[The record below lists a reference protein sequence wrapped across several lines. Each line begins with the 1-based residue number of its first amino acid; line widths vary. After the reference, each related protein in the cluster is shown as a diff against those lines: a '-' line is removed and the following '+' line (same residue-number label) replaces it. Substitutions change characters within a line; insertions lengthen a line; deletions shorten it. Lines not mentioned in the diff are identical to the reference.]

1 MRLRRSMASLSAGAA
16 RWLVRDCLR
25 PWPVSPVYSRAVWRT
40 GGRGDRCRCRY
51 IRWRKSPP
59 QSRLFVSSLFR
70 FFSLVLVTGVGS
82 WSRGQHHYATRR
94 DSARNDPSDACVVE
108 LNREFET
115 TTDIM
120 APVFPKLLI
129 LDSITVA
136 VMDGTPGAAQQLRD
150 PVSRCTTNADF
161 RDQVHT
167 KFTRR
172 CGRRTGSVR
181 SQHRGPGDCNH
192 EERYQPAVGH
202 GSHYPLAK
210 RHSVRGSRFGS
221 VFRYHEQQ
229 VAGLAILLA
238 EDREGRVPTL
248 QCQARQC
255 EPSPL
260 RSQHLLLRWAG
271 GAVR

>member
-1 MRLRRSMASLSAGAA
+1 MGPRRSMASLSAGAA
-16 RWLVRDCLR
+16 RCLVMRDCFC
-25 PWPVSPVYSRAVWRT
+25 PWPVSPVYSRAVWRA
-40 GGRGDRCRCRY
+40 GGRGDHCRCRS

-70 FFSLVLVTGVGS
+70 FFSLVLVTGFGS

-161 RDQVHT
+161 RDQVRT
-167 KFTRR
+167 KFTRQ

-181 SQHRGPGDCNH
+181 SQHKGPGDCNNH
-192 EERYQPAVGH
+192 EEGYWPAAGH
-202 GSHYPLAK
+202 GSHTPW
-210 RHSVRGSRFGS
+210 
-221 VFRYHEQQ
+221 EN
-229 VAGLAILLA
+229 AIL
-238 EDREGRVPTL
+238 
-248 QCQARQC
+248 
-255 EPSPL
+255 
-260 RSQHLLLRWAG
+260 
-271 GAVR
+271 